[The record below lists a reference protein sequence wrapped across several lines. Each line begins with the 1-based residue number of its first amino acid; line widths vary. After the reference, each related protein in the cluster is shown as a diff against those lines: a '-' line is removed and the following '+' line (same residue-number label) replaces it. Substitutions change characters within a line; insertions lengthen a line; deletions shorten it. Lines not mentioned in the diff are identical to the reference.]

1 VLLFTFYVLYTRMQ
15 IILNEFTS
23 FLGKKGERFIIKT
36 GDKKQEIAIRDVDQ
50 ILIAAA
56 SSISV
61 GAIKL
66 ALKNEIDIVFLTGYG
81 KPLGR
86 VFPCKLGGTTL
97 TRKKQTE
104 AYYSQVGAEIA
115 KNLVKGKILNQAY
128 FLKALSKSRTLN
140 FSEVADQNMAL
151 AKNIDKLDGLLDDIR
166 DEIFGLE
173 GLAASGYFD
182 CLKALLPFE
191 KRDPEAND
199 EVNILLNYGYGIL
212 YSETEKACILAG
224 LDPYFG
230 FLHTDRYNK
239 PSMVL
244 DLIEGFRPII
254 VDRAIVTLFTQKQV
268 TDKLFEVH
276 FETKQKRLEKS
287 GREKVISA
295 VMERLYTKI
304 NYGGKKTTFQDVML
318 SQARAV
324 SNYLLGKN
332 KNFEPFVYKW

>member
-1 VLLFTFYVLYTRMQ
+1 MQ

-36 GDKKQEIAIRDVDQ
+36 GDKKEEIAVRDVDQ

-97 TRKKQTE
+97 TRKMQTE
-104 AYYSQVGAEIA
+104 AYYSKTGAEIA
-115 KNLVKGKILNQAY
+115 KKLVKAKILNQAY
-128 FLKALSKSRTLN
+128 FLKALSKSREID
-140 FSEVADQNMAL
+140 FSVVADKNLAL
-151 AKNIDKLDGLLDDIR
+151 AKNVDNLSGLLDDIR
-166 DEIFGLE
+166 DELFGFE
-173 GLAASGYFD
+173 GSAASGYFD
-182 CLKALLPFE
+182 CLKTLLPFE
-191 KRDPEAND
+191 KRDPESND

-212 YSETEKACILAG
+212 YSETEKVCVLAG

-254 VDRAIVTLFTQKQV
+254 VDRAIVTLFAQKQI
-268 TDKLFEVH
+268 TEKLFEIH
-276 FETKQKRLEKS
+276 PESKQRRLEKS
-287 GREKVISA
+287 GREKVISS

-304 NYGGKKTTFQDVML
+304 TYNNRKITFQDVML
-318 SQARAV
+318 SQSRAL
-324 SNYLLGKN
+324 SNYLLDKN
-332 KNFEPFVYKW
+332 KYFEPFVYKW

>member
-1 VLLFTFYVLYTRMQ
+1 MQ

-36 GDKKQEIAIRDVDQ
+36 GDKKEEITVRDVDQ

-56 SSISV
+56 SSVSV

-66 ALKNEIDIVFLTGYG
+66 ALKNEIDIVFLNGYG

-104 AYYSQVGAEIA
+104 AYYSEIGAEIA
-115 KNLVKGKILNQAY
+115 KKLVKAKISNQAY
-128 FLKALSKSRTLN
+128 FLKALSKSRELD
-140 FSEVADQNMAL
+140 FSGTADKNLVL
-151 AKNIDKLDGLLDDIR
+151 AKNLDKLNGRLDKIR
-166 DEIFGLE
+166 DNVFGLE
-173 GLAASGYFD
+173 GMAANGYFD
-182 CLKALLPFE
+182 CLKKLLPFE
-191 KRDPEAND
+191 RRDPESND
-199 EVNILLNYGYGIL
+199 QVNILLNYGYGIL

-244 DLIEGFRPII
+244 DLIEGFRPVI

-268 TDKLFEVH
+268 TQELFETNTV
-276 FETKQKRLEKS
+276 KDQMRLGKA

-304 NYGGKKTTFQDVML
+304 TYKGRKTTLQDVML

-324 SNYLLGKN
+324 ANYLLDKN
-332 KNFEPFVYKW
+332 KEFEPFIYKW